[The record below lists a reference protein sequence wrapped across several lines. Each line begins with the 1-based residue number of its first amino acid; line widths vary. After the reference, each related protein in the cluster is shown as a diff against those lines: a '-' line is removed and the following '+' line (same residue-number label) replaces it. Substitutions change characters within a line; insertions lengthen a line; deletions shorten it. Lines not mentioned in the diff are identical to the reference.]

1 MKTLV
6 FLDNAGTHVE
16 LLTDLIDGNQQ
27 FTVYQV
33 KEYID
38 GVAQLG
44 LSDETIAKGF
54 DFGIDEYDLG
64 QMIQFATDNNC
75 TLIAME
81 TGVESEVLYQAT
93 YYGEAIGGDLI

>member
-6 FLDNAGTHVE
+6 FLDHTGMHVE
-16 LLTDLIDGNQQ
+16 LLTDLIDGNKQ

-33 KEYID
+33 KEYVD

-44 LSDETIAKGF
+44 LTDETIAKGV
-54 DFGIDEYDLG
+54 DFKVDEYDLG
-64 QMIQFATDNNC
+64 EMIKFAQDNDF

-81 TGVESEVLYQAT
+81 TGAENEVLYQA
-93 YYGEAIGGDLI
+93 YYNGEAIGEDLI